1 MFKGKFK
8 FKNSSGTPYTYSI
21 GDVVI
26 FQGKIYE
33 CLQITQQS
41 PFQSSGSWRL
51 TDLTENYQGASP
63 PLKGIE
69 TQMWLSDDAVQYLYF
84 QDENSSQ
91 WIQPGSGGGGAGGA
105 VSIMATTFVSGSS
118 YQVLDGDYYVGV
130 SYAGPVT
137 ITLPTFPETGR
148 EIVVKDESGNAGDG
162 VNRQITITGY
172 SATDKIDNQTSAI
185 INLDYAGLHFIY
197 RNGWRII

>member
-8 FKNSSGTPYTYSI
+8 FRNASGTPYTYTI

-33 CLQITQQS
+33 CVQTTQQS
-41 PFQSSGSWRL
+41 PFQSSDNWKL
-51 TDLTENYQGASP
+51 TDLTENYQGVSP
-63 PLKGIE
+63 PLKAIE
-69 TQMWLSDDAVQYLYF
+69 TQMWLSDDAVQYLYL
-84 QDENSSQ
+84 QDENSGQ
-91 WIQPGSGGGGAGGA
+91 WVQPGSGGGGAGGA
-105 VSIMATTFVSGSS
+105 VSIMATTFVTGSS

-130 SYAGPVT
+130 SYAGPVS

-148 EIVVKDESGNAGDG
+148 EIVVKDESGNAGKG

-172 SATDKIDNQTSAI
+172 SVTDKIDNQTSAI
-185 INLDYAGLHFIY
+185 INLDNAGLHFIY

>member
-8 FKNSSGTPYTYSI
+8 FRNASGTPYTYTI

-33 CLQITQQS
+33 CVQTTQQS
-41 PFQSSGSWRL
+41 PFQSSDNWKL
-51 TDLTENYQGASP
+51 TDLTENYQAGSP
-63 PLKGIE
+63 PLKAIE
-69 TQMWLSDDAVQYLYF
+69 TQMWLSDDAVQYLYL
-84 QDENSSQ
+84 QDENSGQ
-91 WIQPGSGGGGAGGA
+91 WVQPGSGGGGAGGA

-130 SYAGPVT
+130 SYAGPVA

>member
-8 FKNSSGTPYTYSI
+8 FRNASGTPYTYTI

-33 CLQITQQS
+33 CVQTTQQS
-41 PFQSSGSWRL
+41 PFQSSDNWKL
-51 TDLTENYQGASP
+51 TDLTENYQGVSP
-63 PLKGIE
+63 PLKAIE
-69 TQMWLSDDAVQYLYF
+69 TQMWLSDDAVQYLYL
-84 QDENSSQ
+84 QDENSGQ
-91 WIQPGSGGGGAGGA
+91 WVQPGSGGGGAGGT

-130 SYAGPVT
+130 SYAGPVS

-148 EIVVKDESGNAGDG
+148 EIVVKDESGNAGKG

-172 SATDKIDNQTSAI
+172 SVTDKIDNQTSAI
-185 INLDYAGLHFIY
+185 INLDNAGLHFIY